1 MNEAKADCASSNWH
15 EINWKKVTQQV
26 KKLQI
31 RIVKATREK
40 RWNKVKSLQH
50 ILTHSYS
57 GKVIAIRRVTE
68 NQGKRTAGVDGE
80 IWSNPESKMKAIH
93 SIVTKGYKP
102 KALKR
107 VYIPKSNG
115 KKRALGIPTMRDRAM
130 QALFKLALE
139 PVAET
144 IADFNSYG
152 FRPERSTTDAI
163 SQCFIRLSRKDS
175 SKWVLEGDIKGCF
188 DNISHKW
195 LVENIP
201 MDKRILTKWL
211 KAGYMEKRKLFTTES
226 GTPQGGIISPIL
238 SNITLDGIEELLKPF
253 KNHKVNFVRYA
264 DDFIITGKSKEILEE
279 EIKPLITF
287 FLNERGL
294 TLSEEKTRIT
304 HIETGFNFLGV
315 NIRKY
320 KEKLLIKPSKENVKT
335 FLNKI
340 REVVKSNKTIE
351 QKEMI
356 NLLNPVIIGWSNY
369 HKYFVSKKTF
379 SYVSSEIFKVLWNWS
394 KRRHTNKN
402 QRWIKAKYFKT
413 KGGRNWVFS
422 EGKLELFNPQD
433 IVIKRH
439 IKIKGEANPFDP
451 EFETYFEKRLGTKML
466 NDITLNRKLRNLW
479 KEQDGKCLI
488 CRNLITKEN
497 GWNIHHI
504 VPKVKGG
511 TNNMSNLVLLH
522 PYCHI
527 QLHNQDLIVKK
538 PSS

>member
-211 KAGYMEKRKLFTTES
+211 KAGYMEKRKLSTTES

-335 FLNKI
+335 FLKKI
-340 REVVKSNKTIE
+340 RDLVKSNKTIA

-356 NLLNPVIIGWSNY
+356 KLLNPVIIGWSNY

>member
-80 IWSNPESKMKAIH
+80 IWSNPESKMKVIH

-335 FLNKI
+335 FLKKI
-340 REVVKSNKTIE
+340 RDLVKSNKTIA

-356 NLLNPVIIGWSNY
+356 KLLNPVIIGWSNY